1 MGLSWFFTSQSKMEL
16 YPSFLLLLLA
26 CSVHVTVCKDFDTTA
41 ENVTDGHTTASPMKK
56 RTIPASIIQS
66 LYISYF
72 KGKDEAE
79 IDTSKQMFKD
89 LIDKFAN
96 IAKKNVTE
104 DRLMSLLK
112 KTALSMRGVVLSIYR
127 LLLKGKDEAG
137 IDAVK
142 QELKNI
148 IDKLAK
154 IAKIKFPKLCKGI
167 QVISEC
173 NANCLNADVRCQG
186 SDLVKK
192 ADIPFSAVKLNA
204 STYSTTWSVPDARSG
219 DRCSVTCPG
228 ERNNSFAVTCRNHV
242 MDKKDD
248 PPRWFNVERVRRT
261 CKAYEGEDKRLWF

>member
-1 MGLSWFFTSQSKMEL
+1 MEL

-26 CSVHVTVCKDFDTTA
+26 CCSVHVTLCKDFDKTA
-41 ENVTDGHTTASPMKK
+41 ENVTEEHTVSPPMKK
-56 RTIPASIIQS
+56 RIIPASIPKS
-66 LYISYF
+66 LYISFF

-79 IDTSKQMFKD
+79 IDAARQISKKI
-89 LIDKFAN
+89 IDKLAN

-104 DRLMSLLK
+104 DRLVSLLK
-112 KTALSMRGVVLSIYR
+112 KRTNPASNMRGVVLSIYR
-127 LLLKGKDEAG
+127 LLKGKDEAK

-154 IAKIKFPKLCKGI
+154 IAKIKAPKLCKGI

-173 NANCLNADVRCQG
+173 NARCLNADVFCEG

-192 ADIPFSAVKLNA
+192 AEIPFSAAKLNA

-261 CKAYEGEDKRLWF
+261 CKSYKGEDKRLWF

>member
-1 MGLSWFFTSQSKMEL
+1 MEL
-16 YPSFLLLLLA
+16 YPSFLLLLFA
-26 CSVHVTVCKDFDTTA
+26 CSVHVTLCKDFDKTA
-41 ENVTDGHTTASPMKK
+41 ENVTDEHTVSPPMKK
-56 RTIPASIIQS
+56 RTIPASIPKS
-66 LYISYF
+66 LYISFF

-79 IDTSKQMFKD
+79 IDAARQISKKI
-89 LIDKFAN
+89 IDKLAN

-104 DRLMSLLK
+104 DRLVSLLK
-112 KTALSMRGVVLSIYR
+112 KTGSSMRGVVLSIYR
-127 LLLKGKDEAG
+127 LLKGKDEAE

-154 IAKIKFPKLCKGI
+154 IAKTKAPKLCKGI

-173 NANCLNADVRCQG
+173 NANCLNADVRCEG

-192 ADIPFSAVKLNA
+192 ADIPFSAAKLNA
-204 STYSTTWSVPDARSG
+204 STYSTTWSVPDARRG

-261 CKAYEGEDKRLWF
+261 CKSYKGEDKRLWF

>member
-1 MGLSWFFTSQSKMEL
+1 MEL

-56 RTIPASIIQS
+56 RTIPASISKS

-79 IDTSKQMFKD
+79 IDTWKQIFKD
-89 LIDKFAN
+89 LTDKFAN

-104 DRLMSLLK
+104 DRLVSLLK
-112 KTALSMRGVVLSIYR
+112 KRTNSSMRGVVLSIYR
-127 LLLKGKDEAG
+127 LFKGKDETE

-154 IAKIKFPKLCKGI
+154 IAKIKAPKLCKGI
-167 QVISEC
+167 QVMSEC
-173 NANCLNADVRCQG
+173 NARCLNADVRCRG

-192 ADIPFSAVKLNA
+192 ADIPFSSAKLNA
-204 STYSTTWSVPDARSG
+204 STYSTTWSVPDARRG
-219 DRCSVTCPG
+219 DRCTVTCP
-228 ERNNSFAVTCRNHV
+228 EEHNHSFSVECKNHI

-248 PPRWFNVERVRRT
+248 PPRWFGARRVERT
-261 CKAYEGEDKRLWF
+261 CESYKNQDAVFLKEFC